1 MSPSSS
7 PSSAPPHDPAPTRVR
22 SGLARWLWFGLGWV
36 AVAVGAVGI
45 VVPGLPTTVFFII
58 AASCFARS
66 SPRFERW
73 VLGLPH
79 IGPLVRDY
87 RAGLGMPRKA
97 KVFAIVTI
105 AVVCSISAVLI
116 ANLPLR
122 LIVVALGL
130 VGCCYVAWRVP
141 TRERVLEAIDP
152 SR

>member
-1 MSPSSS
+1 MLRQVEP
-7 PSSAPPHDPAPTRVR
+7 PLRALGAGAPAHRR
-22 SGLARWLWFGLGWV
+22 
-36 AVAVGAVGI
+36 
-45 VVPGLPTTVFFII
+45 
-58 AASCFARS
+58 
-66 SPRFERW
+66 
-73 VLGLPH
+73 
-79 IGPLVRDY
+79 LVRDY

-122 LIVVALGL
+122 LVVVALGL

-141 TRERVLEAIDP
+141 TRERVLEALDP